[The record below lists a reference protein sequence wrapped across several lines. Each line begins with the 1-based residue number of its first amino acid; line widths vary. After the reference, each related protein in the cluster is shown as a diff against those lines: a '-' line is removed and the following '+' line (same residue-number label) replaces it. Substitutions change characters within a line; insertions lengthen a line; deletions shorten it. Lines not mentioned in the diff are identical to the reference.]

1 MKLHDNNQNAGG
13 ASSPVFLFGGK
24 VMTMTKSVAFLMCC
38 VSTAALFAG
47 NVCTWQGGS
56 GKLSDANWADNAPVS
71 GNGDTIY
78 IDTTDGNPITIE
90 NDIADDFSLAKIQF
104 AYKDIGVGSCGQ
116 VTFTGKSMNIVSSS
130 ASSYV
135 LVWDNGDSTTAANR
149 GPKVVVNVP
158 VRFTKYCR
166 VNASRA
172 LTFNKKVTIDDNGSV
187 RLQWPVRYEST
198 KEITTFNDEVYGP
211 NAEIDNSL
219 GSGGQGTTVN
229 YNGKVTLKT
238 FRVNHAAYAKNAV
251 YLKYPENDISA
262 VYFRYAYLGF
272 DSSPSLGSQ
281 TVVTLPD
288 DQYSSDGTIYI
299 NGSDVVC
306 NRIECPGTRHPA
318 VAGPASG
325 SSTLT
330 MRASADAV
338 SGAKFGRNLSI
349 VYDPQGAYTYK
360 LANSASTMPGKLE
373 LKGGMFKLTGT
384 TVFSAL
390 SEVIVRDGATLDLS
404 ECTEAPFASTTRLTV
419 DQGGTVVLAAGQVV
433 TFARGVR
440 GGLPL
445 SADDYSTGWVQNGT
459 VTISNGPEAGVSWWA
474 SPADGDWNVAANWI
488 PAGVPG
494 ADDEAR
500 IIAQGASGYTVRMT
514 GAETKPAKIVV
525 GTELEAKATLS
536 VAGEANFT
544 EHTRIE
550 VNKGGEIVVP
560 SGGKFIYDMATCT
573 VKHDQL
579 IKVTNGRFVVDGGY
593 ATLTN
598 SYGIMVLSGAGAEM
612 LVENGG
618 ELVLSDRASG
628 ADHALLLNKGTTLR
642 MTSGSISLPS
652 KYWNSIINQRSA
664 KFDFSGGVFRL
675 IEYTETHQFMFSG
688 DTTFSQS
695 AQWNVVHRSGGVR
708 VTVAPR
714 YDNEKMTF
722 AALDDVTWTGHNLF
736 FLTIGGLGA
745 GRDTS
750 FLWGASGSL
759 GTDSCYVGS
768 SKGTGR
774 LCQTNGY
781 FRAGARG
788 LLVGNSGGVS
798 DTNGSDASDNAVVGT
813 VELSN
818 GAMAISGDG
827 AVHATWGWARPNSA
841 PNGTI
846 LGYGGTLHPPASGR
860 PYVGRMTISGTGS
873 FTNECGHLFV
883 GVAPCGD
890 GSLVMTGGVLRS
902 GTRLASFPAYQE
914 RIGFAVGVGGGKGEF
929 RVGGGYCAISNNVWI
944 GGVSTNSVR
953 IMADG
958 EKQGCRTYGYPF
970 DVHDGEGLF
979 EVSGGSVSLGRDLV
993 VGSEGTGVV
1002 SVVGSRAS
1010 QFTVGRNMVLSN
1022 EAAFVEGGAETAVLK
1037 FTPDAGGVTPI
1048 TVAGRLVV
1056 SDTARLV
1063 VDVTG
1068 IDLKSAGTIP
1078 LVKCSSVEGNFGE
1091 GRIVVEGGLEK
1102 FVKVRRNG
1110 IFLRRPRGFTI
1121 DIK

>member
-1 MKLHDNNQNAGG
+1 MAKHAEMAKEMGWG
-13 ASSPVFLFGGK
+13 MAWPV
-24 VMTMTKSVAFLMCC
+24 MAVAF
-38 VSTAALFAG
+38 ALCAPIWAG

-116 VTFTGKSMNIVSSS
+116 VTFTGKSMNIVSSG

-251 YLKYPENDISA
+251 YLKYPENDIPT
-262 VYFRYAYLGF
+262 VYFRYAHLGF
-272 DSSPSLGSQ
+272 NNSPSLGSQ

-288 DQYSSDGTIYI
+288 DQYMAEGVIYI

-306 NRIECPGTRHPA
+306 NRIVCPGTRHPT
-318 VAGPASG
+318 VQGPSSG
-325 SSTLT
+325 INTLT
-330 MRASADAV
+330 MKASADAV
-338 SGAKFGRNLSI
+338 SGVKFGRNLSI
-349 VYDPQGAYTYK
+349 VYDPQGAYTYT
-360 LANSASTMPGKLE
+360 LADSASTMPGKLE
-373 LKGGMFKLTGT
+373 LKGGTFKLTGT

-419 DQGGTVVLAAGQVV
+419 DQGGTVALAAGQVV

-488 PAGVPG
+488 PAGVPA
-494 ADDEAR
+494 ADGEAR
-500 IIAQGASGYTVRMT
+500 ITVQGASGYTVRMT

-525 GTELEAKATLS
+525 GTGLEAKATLS

-544 EHTRIE
+544 EHTRID

-652 KYWNSIINQRSA
+652 KYWSSIINQQSA

-979 EVSGGSVSLGRDLV
+979 EVSGGSVALGRDLV

-1022 EAAFVEGGAETAVLK
+1022 EAEFVEGGAETATLK
-1037 FTPDAGGVTPI
+1037 FKADAGGVTPI
-1048 TVAGRLVV
+1048 VVAGKFVVTPEARLEIDV
-1056 SDTARLV
+1056 SDFDIKAAKALPLLRYSSIEGEFDSERV
-1063 VDVTG
+1063 VLTGCKPQSVVLRVTEKG
-1068 IDLKSAGTIP
+1068 ITL
-1078 LVKCSSVEGNFGE
+1078 
-1091 GRIVVEGGLEK
+1091 
-1102 FVKVRRNG
+1102 RRNS
-1110 IFLRRPRGFTI
+1110 GFSMSI
-1121 DIK
+1121 R

>member
-1 MKLHDNNQNAGG
+1 
-13 ASSPVFLFGGK
+13 
-24 VMTMTKSVAFLMCC
+24 MCC

-116 VTFTGKSMNIVSSS
+116 VTFTGKSMNIVSSG

-198 KEITTFNDEVYGP
+198 KENTTFNDEVYGP
-211 NAEIDNSL
+211 NAELDNSM
-219 GSGGQGTTVN
+219 GQGGQGITIT

-272 DSSPSLGSQ
+272 DNSPSLGSQ
-281 TVVTLPD
+281 TVVTMPD
-288 DQYSSDGTIYI
+288 DQYMAEGIIYI

-306 NRIECPGTRHPA
+306 NRIVCPGTRHPT
-318 VAGPASG
+318 VQGPSSG
-325 SSTLT
+325 INTLT
-330 MRASADAV
+330 MKASADAV
-338 SGAKFGRNLSI
+338 SGVKFGRNLSI
-349 VYDPQGAYTYK
+349 VYDPQGAYTYT
-360 LANSASTMPGKLE
+360 LADSASTMPGKLE
-373 LKGGMFKLTGT
+373 LKGGTFKLTGT

-419 DQGGTVVLAAGQVV
+419 DQGGTVALAAGQVV

-525 GTELEAKATLS
+525 GTGLEAKATLS

-544 EHTRIE
+544 EHTRID

-628 ADHALLLNKGTTLR
+628 ADYALLLNNGTTLR

-652 KYWNSIINQRSA
+652 KYWSSIINQQSA
-664 KFDFSGGVFRL
+664 KFDFSGGVFKL
-675 IEYTETHQFMFSG
+675 IEYSQTHQFTFSG

-722 AALDDVTWTGHNLF
+722 AALDDATWTGSYME

-745 GRDTS
+745 GRETT
-750 FLWGASGSL
+750 FLWGSTGSVKSNIGIL
-759 GTDSCYVGS
+759 GS
-768 SKGTGR
+768 SKGIVR
-774 LCQTNGY
+774 FCQTNGY
-781 FRAGARG
+781 VYAGSRG
-788 LLVGNSGGVS
+788 LVVGNCGGL
-798 DTNGSDASDNAVVGT
+798 TYANGSDSANNSVEATMDVSGGALVV
-813 VELSN
+813 N
-818 GAMAISGDG
+818 GDG
-827 AVHATWGWARPNSA
+827 VANNSWSWARENTA
-841 PNGTI
+841 PHGTM

-883 GVAPCGD
+883 GVASYGE

-902 GTRLASFPAYQE
+902 GTRIANYPAYQE

-953 IMADG
+953 ILADG
-958 EKQGCRTYGYPF
+958 EKQGYRTYGYPF

-1022 EAAFVEGGAETAVLK
+1022 EAAFVEGGAETATLK
-1037 FTPDAGGVTPI
+1037 FKADAGGVTPI
-1048 TVAGRLVV
+1048 VVAGKFVV

-1078 LVKCSSVEGNFGE
+1078 LVKCSSVEGSFGE

-1102 FVKVRRNG
+1102 FVQVRRNG
-1110 IFLRRPRGFTI
+1110 IFLRRPRGFMI

>member
-13 ASSPVFLFGGK
+13 ASSPVSLFGGK

-251 YLKYPENDISA
+251 YLKYRENDISA